1 MNFFENSSSSKVWDL
16 AESSMSL
23 GRKKGNPTIFFFNE
37 RSSVRLF
44 CSDIELVLLELW
56 VLYQCIVQHIKPGH
70 GFINCSWEIDGSH
83 HVVET

>member
-23 GRKKGNPTIFFFNE
+23 GKKKGNPTIFFFFNE

-44 CSDIELVLLELW
+44 CSDIELVLNLFW
-56 VLYQCIVQHIKPGH
+56 SSGCCISALYSTSNLGMVSLTVAGK
-70 GFINCSWEIDGSH
+70 
-83 HVVET
+83 